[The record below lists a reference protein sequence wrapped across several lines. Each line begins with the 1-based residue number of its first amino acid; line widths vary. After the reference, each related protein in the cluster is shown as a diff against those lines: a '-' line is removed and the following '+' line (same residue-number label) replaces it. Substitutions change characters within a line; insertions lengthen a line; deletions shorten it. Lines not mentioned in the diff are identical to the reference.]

1 MKLTAEFK
9 PQSVSVSVDA
19 ASMGV
24 LIGSP
29 IVKEYVDVETYTGDY
44 EVTPSPEAQT
54 LNTAGKRMAR
64 EVVVNPIPNNY
75 GLITWN
81 GSVLTV
87 S

>member
-19 ASMGV
+19 VSMGV
-24 LIGSP
+24 SIGTP

-44 EVTPSPEAQT
+44 EVTPSSEVQT
-54 LNTAGKRMAR
+54 LNTSGLRLTR
-64 EVVVNPIPNNY
+64 NIVVNPVPPNY

-81 GSVLTV
+81 GAFLTV

>member
-19 ASMGV
+19 VSMGV
-24 LIGSP
+24 SIGTP

-44 EVTPSPEAQT
+44 EVTPSSEVQT
-54 LNTAGKRMAR
+54 LNTSGLRLTR
-64 EVVVNPIPNNY
+64 NIVVNPVPTNY

-81 GSVLTV
+81 GAFLTV

>member
-19 ASMGV
+19 VSMGV
-24 LIGSP
+24 SIGSP
-29 IVKEYVDVETYTGDY
+29 VVKEYVDVETYTGDY
-44 EVTPSPEAQT
+44 EVTPSPEVQT
-54 LNTAGKRMAR
+54 LNTAGKRMTR